1 MRGGKEDDPDWGG
14 ASGSGSCLLGGVDT
28 GGEGCVSLQRFNATH
43 NVSSSID
50 LYDKRWDWS
59 KSHKLNTYD
68 FQKLSKSDASDLLN
82 GSWVV
87 VAGDSQARCFALS
100 LLNLILGPQ
109 AQRMYSVPYVVNLT
123 NSMEQ
128 DLAFGDVMMG
138 AAGDDCGRCFSELKK
153 GGARRVMLMV
163 EIEKRGEGIATC
175 KKVTTNKN
183 LEIVRLVE
191 ESENRKKQEVTREI
205 SLPSQSSAGIEID
218 YSSKKR
224 KPSLLPLARAF
235 DVNTRAQLDEEI
247 ARMFYTDDLPFN
259 LARNPHY
266 HRAFT
271 FAATHNILGYVPP
284 DTRFASIIVMLKRF
298 KFIKKGLQAMVISDE
313 CNSYRE
319 NDTVKANF
327 VKEKLVSDDWWNK
340 VAYIIDFTKPI
351 YDILRLS
358 EDSCKVAPHRDG
370 EISREIMKCFRRFD
384 VSYKEV
390 FFGSERRN
398 KLNLIRAEDLVYIH
412 YNFRLLSRSSSQYED
427 EKTKMW
433 DVGGDAFDSLG
444 DVGYLEFVEL
454 SFDEQ
459 DLESQLISK
468 DVNNCN
474 IASSIDLYEKRWDW
488 SKSPKLNTYDF
499 QKLSKPDASDL
510 LNGSWVV
517 VAGDSQARFFAL
529 SLLNL
534 ILQDLAFGDV
544 LVGVAGDDCGRCFS
558 ELKEGGARRVM
569 LMVEIEKRD

>member
-1 MRGGKEDDPDWGG
+1 
-14 ASGSGSCLLGGVDT
+14 
-28 GGEGCVSLQRFNATH
+28 
-43 NVSSSID
+43 
-50 LYDKRWDWS
+50 
-59 KSHKLNTYD
+59 
-68 FQKLSKSDASDLLN
+68 
-82 GSWVV
+82 
-87 VAGDSQARCFALS
+87 
-100 LLNLILGPQ
+100 
-109 AQRMYSVPYVVNLT
+109 
-123 NSMEQ
+123 MEQ

-284 DTRFASIIVMLKRF
+284 GYNKLRTTLLQQEKNNVEKLLQPIKETLQEKMLTIVCDGWSDPTRKHLINFMATYGNGPMFFKAVNCFGEVKDKFFITNLMKEVIDEVGHQNVVQIITDNTANCKGVGEIIESMCPHIYWTLFADTRFASIIVMLKRF

-370 EISREIMKCFRRFD
+370 EISREIMKCFRRLFSND
-384 VSYKEV
+384 DDYEKVLDEFTCFSL
-390 FFGSERRN
+390 
-398 KLNLIRAEDLVYIH
+398 KLMPFEDLMS
-412 YNFRLLSRSSSQYED
+412 LTKRSSSQYED

-468 DVNNCN
+468 DVNN
-474 IASSIDLYEKRWDW
+474 
-488 SKSPKLNTYDF
+488 
-499 QKLSKPDASDL
+499 
-510 LNGSWVV
+510 V
-517 VAGDSQARFFAL
+517 
-529 SLLNL
+529 
-534 ILQDLAFGDV
+534 
-544 LVGVAGDDCGRCFS
+544 
-558 ELKEGGARRVM
+558 
-569 LMVEIEKRD
+569 